1 MKRVLYTT
9 HIAERGGHARLHY
22 LPVGDVTFNTGKR
35 SNILAAVHIAG
46 LEDSG
51 PFYILRG
58 RPSQP
63 PSEEVRR

>member
-9 HIAERGGHARLHY
+9 HIAERDGHARLQY
-22 LPVGDVTFNTGKR
+22 LPVGDVVFNIGDR
-35 SNILAAVHIAG
+35 GNVLAAVHIAG

-58 RPSQP
+58 RPTRP